1 MEKINIRRIVKK
13 RTKPDQKHAL
23 REPENGGKSD
33 RYRRD
38 ERDDTL
44 GAMRAFYTDTSTTT
58 DDTHLTA
65 KTTLE
70 RINGLATEFTT
81 PEAPDKK
88 TTQTKAHERY
98 YDPDA
103 AREYV
108 PSTAPKPDEYFIYC
122 NRSSE
127 TLFDAQVDSKIHLR
141 PCINT
146 TAERCETYRRG
157 HPRSFFKQKPLQVG
171 IFL

>member
-1 MEKINIRRIVKK
+1 MHFASRKMAARAIVIVAMSAM
-13 RTKPDQKHAL
+13 TL
-23 REPENGGKSD
+23 
-33 RYRRD
+33 
-38 ERDDTL
+38 L

-70 RINGLATEFTT
+70 REFGLATEFTT

-108 PSTAPKPDEYFIYC
+108 PSTARKPDEYFIYC
-122 NRSSE
+122 NRCLLYTSPSPRDRTRSPMPSS
-127 TLFDAQVDSKIHLR
+127 A
-141 PCINT
+141 
-146 TAERCETYRRG
+146 
-157 HPRSFFKQKPLQVG
+157 
-171 IFL
+171 